1 MWDTVGAV
9 SAPSPAVKTERL
21 LNLVICL
28 LYTRRPLSKARIR
41 EAVPQYA
48 QTASEEAF
56 DRMFERDKDELRELG
71 IPLRTEPLDVLF
83 DDEPGYRIDQR
94 DYALPQIAFEPDELA
109 VLSLASRTW
118 QQASLAGPAASALRK
133 LQAADVERDV
143 DSIIGLEPRVR
154 TSEPAFAPVKD
165 AVLDRVAVRFTYRRP
180 GGDATERTLQP
191 WSVVNHL
198 GRWYV
203 AGFDLDRQAPRVFR
217 LSRIEG
223 TVRRTGKPGEYEIPT
238 HDAVAMVSGTDG
250 PQVTGRARVLA
261 RPGSAHALRR
271 RAVVES
277 DGPGGWS
284 ELTLEYGD
292 AETFAEEIAGFGP
305 VVRALEPPEVVQG
318 VVRRLRAALGANQS
332 ADRDGA

>member
-1 MWDTVGAV
+1 M
-9 SAPSPAVKTERL
+9 KTERL

-48 QTASEEAF
+48 QTVSDEAF

-71 IPLRTEPLDVLF
+71 IPLRTEPLDALF

-109 VLSLASRTW
+109 VLGLASRTW

-133 LQAADVERDV
+133 LEASDVERDAA
-143 DSIIGLEPRVR
+143 SIIGLEPRVR
-154 TSEPAFAPVKD
+154 TSEPAFAPIKD
-165 AVLDRVAVRFTYRRP
+165 AVLDQVAVRFTYRRP
-180 GGDATERTLQP
+180 GGAATERTIQP

-203 AGFDLDRQAPRVFR
+203 TGFDQDRQAARVFR

-223 TVRRTGKPGEYEIPT
+223 AVRRTGKPGGYQIPA
-238 HDAVAMVSGTDG
+238 HDAIAMISGTDG
-250 PQVTGRARVLA
+250 PQVTGHARVLA
-261 RPGSAHALRR
+261 QPGSAHALRR
-271 RAVVES
+271 RAVAS
-277 DGPGGWS
+277 RDDPSGWT

-292 AETFAEEIAGFGP
+292 AESLAEEIAGFGP
-305 VVRALEPPEVVQG
+305 VVRVLEPPEVVQG
-318 VVRRLRAALGANQS
+318 VVRRLRAALEANQE
-332 ADRDGA
+332 GA

>member
-1 MWDTVGAV
+1 M

-28 LYTRRPLSKARIR
+28 LYTRRPLSKARIH

-48 QTASEEAF
+48 QTASDEAF
-56 DRMFERDKDELRELG
+56 DRMFERDKEELRELG
-71 IPLRTEPLDVLF
+71 IPLRTEPLDPLF

-133 LQAADVERDV
+133 LEAADVERDV
-143 DSIIGLEPRVR
+143 DSMIGLEPRVR
-154 TSEPAFAPVKD
+154 TSEPAFAPIKD

-180 GGDATERTLQP
+180 GGAATERTVQP

-203 AGFDLDRQAPRVFR
+203 AGFDQDRQAPRVFR

-223 TVRRTGKPGEYEIPT
+223 TVRRTGTPGEYQIPS
-238 HDAVAMVSGTDG
+238 HDPIAMISGTDA
-250 PQVTGRARVLA
+250 PQVIGRARVLA

-271 RAVVES
+271 RATS
-277 DGPGGWS
+277 ATDDAQGWT
-284 ELTLEYGD
+284 ELTLEFGD
-292 AETFAEEIAGFGP
+292 AESLAEEIAGFGP
-305 VVRALEPPEVVQG
+305 AVRAVEPPEVVQG
-318 VVRRLRAALGANQS
+318 VVRRLQAALNANQE
-332 ADRDGA
+332 GA